1 MQLAVSKFMNES
13 RSPEARAAAFECACE
28 ACVRDGLHEPDCK
41 VHARPP
47 AACTCGRTEQSKAA
61 G

>member
-1 MQLAVSKFMNES
+1 MNEP
-13 RSPEARAAAFECACE
+13 RSTESASTAFECACE
-28 ACVRDGLHEPDCK
+28 ACVRDGLHEPDCE

-47 AACTCGRTEQSKAA
+47 AACTCGRTEQSKGA